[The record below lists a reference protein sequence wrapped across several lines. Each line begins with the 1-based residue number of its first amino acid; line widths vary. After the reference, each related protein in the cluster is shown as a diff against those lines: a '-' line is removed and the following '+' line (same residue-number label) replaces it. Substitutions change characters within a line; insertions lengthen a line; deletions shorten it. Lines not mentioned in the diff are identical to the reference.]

1 MPATF
6 KNDAQLRAL
15 KPTDDTYTA
24 SDEGCRG
31 LVARVYP
38 NGRKVFRWNGR
49 RIGGKLKPLILGD
62 YGDPDA
68 GGLTLALARVKI
80 EHAKQS
86 NDAGLD
92 VEGGDLLEKPKT
104 IADLAELFY
113 KTRILGRRDH
123 PEKVRQVIDADI
135 RPRIGHLP
143 VSDSLKTIHLRAPV
157 LAAVERGSTAHAKTI
172 LAVVKQ
178 MFGFAASHGFL
189 ATDISGPLKADDLGA
204 RDGARDRLLTPE
216 EIRWLW
222 HAIDDSP
229 TEVTRPVRLWLRLL
243 LLMPARTGELRRARW
258 SDVNLDAGT
267 WTIPV
272 EHQKSRKKAV
282 NLKPFVVPLTE
293 DALGVFNELHGL
305 TSKDKHGK
313 PIALVLPSPT
323 DSSVPMDRQAAYK
336 AFVNIR
342 KRENRER
349 LKAKLEPIAEDFT
362 VHDFRR
368 TARTAMTD
376 KLGVQPHVAE
386 LALTHSL
393 GRIFATYDLGG
404 YMEERKAALQAW
416 HDYLGRIVSDE
427 PNVIQFSN
435 TGARGG

>member
-1 MPATF
+1 MSATF

-15 KPTDDTYTA
+15 KPSDDTYTA

-31 LVARVYP
+31 LVTRVYP

-62 YGDPDA
+62 YGDPDM
-68 GGLTLALARVKI
+68 GGLTLAMARVKI
-80 EHAKQS
+80 EQAKQA

-92 VEGGDLLEKPKT
+92 VDCGDLLERPKT
-104 IADLAELFY
+104 ISDLCELFY

-135 RPRIGHLP
+135 KPRIGHLP

-157 LAAVERGSTAHAKTI
+157 LAAVDRGATAHAKTI
-172 LAVVKQ
+172 FAVVKQ

-189 ATDISGPLKADDLGA
+189 STDISAPLKADDLGA
-204 RDGARDRLLTPE
+204 RDGARDRILTPE

-222 HAIDDSP
+222 HALDTSP
-229 TEVTRPVRLWLRLL
+229 TDVTRPVRLWLRLL
-243 LLMPARTGELRRARW
+243 LLMPARTGELRRAHW
-258 SDVNLDAGT
+258 SDVNLEAGT

-282 NLKPFVVPLTE
+282 NLKPFVVPLTP
-293 DALGVFNELHGL
+293 DGLAVFEELHGI

-342 KRENRER
+342 RRENRDR
-349 LKAKLEPIAEDFT
+349 AKQKRELISEDFT

-368 TARTAMTD
+368 TARTTMTD
-376 KLGVQPHVAE
+376 KLAVQPHVAE

-393 GRIFATYDLGG
+393 GRIFRTYDLGS

-416 HDYLGRIVSDE
+416 HDYLGRVVSPDRKVVE
-427 PNVIQFSN
+427 LR
-435 TGARGG
+435 A